1 MDNLTLFEK
10 LDIKNRK
17 VLLAVIL
24 FVSAFLLYSTTIT
37 HELVNY
43 DDDWLIKDNSVIR
56 SLSLKNI
63 WKMFSGPTG
72 TDYLPLKELSYALDY
87 RLFENSPY
95 GYHLTNVILYSITS
109 ILVFLFLYQLSGKAS
124 FSFVVSLLYIFHPIH
139 SEVVNWASARKD
151 CLGGLFFFA
160 AMLFYAKFLTKTN
173 GTKPYQYLLS
183 LLFFLFSLLSK
194 PSGVMLPFLLFLM
207 AYCFYNEEEN
217 EFIPSR
223 LLINLLPFFMIA
235 VFITLIA
242 LNTAVEKDVVKEYW
256 MDSAYITFLAMVTV
270 VAAYIRQLLFPF
282 NLQVRYNIDLPGEI
296 TDMHVLFS
304 ICFLILLF
312 VTLIRFR
319 KNKWY
324 FFGLAWF
331 FISLVPVSNI
341 IPIAIL
347 KADRYIYLPSFGVM
361 IIFGSIIFKIYKT
374 DMKRPNPETVKFGV
388 TVFMIFLLL
397 SFAGIVLKRNS
408 VWENSKKLWLDT
420 LKKSPNDYLVMNN
433 LGSIYNDEG
442 DYDSAEKIFKKAI
455 SVVPEYA
462 DPYFNLSIS
471 YEEKNENENA
481 FACLNKAIELSKENS
496 TISFKARINI
506 GNLYKKLGINE
517 KAEQQYM
524 EAIRVKPHLPE
535 AYYNLAM
542 LYKSMN
548 LKDKAYALYKK
559 AIDEDEN
566 FYQAYNN
573 LGNIYMADKD
583 FGKAQYYFEEAI
595 RLNPKYVEVLN
606 NLATLYIET
615 GNSKDAVECLKKA
628 LTYDSKKY
636 KAIIYYN
643 LYKAYLLD
651 GNQTE
656 AAKYLRLSE
665 EINGKSGVFR
675 R

>member
-10 LDIKNRK
+10 LDLNNRK
-17 VLLAVIL
+17 VSLALIL
-24 FVSAFLLYSTTIT
+24 FVSAFLLYSSTIT

-63 WKMFSGPTG
+63 LKMFSGPTG

-87 RLFENSPY
+87 RLFENNPY
-95 GYHLTNVILYSITS
+95 GYHLTNVILYSATS
-109 ILVFLFLYQLSGKAS
+109 VLAFLFLYQLSGKTS
-124 FSFVVSLLYIFHPIH
+124 FSFVVSLLYVFHPIH

-160 AMLFYAKFLTKTN
+160 SALFYAKYLTKKN
-173 GTKPYQYLLS
+173 GAKPFHYLLS

-217 EFIPSR
+217 QFIPSR
-223 LLINLLPFFMIA
+223 LLINLFPFFMIA
-235 VFITLIA
+235 AFITLIT
-242 LNTAVEKDVVKEYW
+242 LNTAIEKDVVKEFW

-270 VAAYIRQLLFPF
+270 VADYIRQLFFPF
-282 NLQVRYNIDLPGEI
+282 NLQVRYNIELPAAI
-296 TDMHVLFS
+296 TDVHVLFS

-347 KADRYIYLPSFGVM
+347 KADRYIYLPSFGIM
-361 IIFGSIIFKIYKT
+361 IIFGAIIFKIYKT
-374 DMKRPNPETVKFGV
+374 DMKRPNPEAVKLGV
-388 TVFMIFLLL
+388 TIFIIVLLL
-397 SFAGIVLKRNS
+397 SFAGVVLKRNS

-420 LKKSPNDYLVMNN
+420 LKKSPSDYLVMNN
-433 LGSIYNDEG
+433 LGAIYNEEG

-455 SVVPEYA
+455 SIGPEYA
-462 DPYFNLSIS
+462 DPYFNLSIV
-471 YEEKNENENA
+471 YEERNDNEGA
-481 FACLNKAIELSKENS
+481 FEYLNKAIELSDNS
-496 TISFKARINI
+496 TAIFKARINL
-506 GNLYKKLGINE
+506 GNLYKKLSISE
-517 KAEQQYM
+517 KAEEQYM
-524 EAIRVKPHLPE
+524 EAIRVKPHSPE
-535 AYYNLAM
+535 GYYNLAM

-573 LGNIYMADKD
+573 LANMYMADKE
-583 FGKAQYYFEEAI
+583 FGKAQFYFKEAI

-615 GNSKDAVECLKKA
+615 GNSEDAVECLKKA
-628 LTYDSKKY
+628 LSYDNKKY
-636 KAIIYYN
+636 DAIIYYN
-643 LYKAYLLD
+643 LYKAYLLE

-665 EINGKSGVFR
+665 EINEKSTAFHR
-675 R
+675 